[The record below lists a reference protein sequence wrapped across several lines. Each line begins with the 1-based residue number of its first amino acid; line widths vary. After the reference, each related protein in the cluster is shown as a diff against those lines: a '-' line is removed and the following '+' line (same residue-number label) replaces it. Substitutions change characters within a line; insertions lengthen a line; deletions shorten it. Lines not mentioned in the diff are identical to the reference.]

1 VLVVAHAGVVRA
13 ALGDILN
20 ADPAAWYRTRIDNA
34 AFSRVRNDRY
44 GTKLEFHN
52 RLRLDS

>member
-1 VLVVAHAGVVRA
+1 VVRA

-34 AFSRVRNDRY
+34 AFTRVRNDRY
-44 GTKLEFHN
+44 GSKLEFHN
-52 RLRLDS
+52 RLKLD